1 MASNCGLYHPSFEHD
16 SCGIGFV
23 ANIKGHK
30 SHQHVADALT
40 ILENMEHRGACGC
53 ETNTG
58 DGAGILIQIPHEF
71 FFDESIR
78 LGFHLPSY
86 GRYGV
91 GTIFFPREIRLREE
105 CRDIFNRAA
114 EKLRLEI
121 LGYRK
126 VPVNAEGIGPTALSV
141 EPEIEQ
147 VFIACPDHISNPD
160 DFERKLFVL
169 RNYAAHTIRNTVKQD
184 AIGFYVASLSYKTI
198 VYKGQLTSLQLR
210 QYFPDLSNKRVVSAF
225 GLIHSRFATN
235 TFPSWKLA
243 QPFRFIAHNGE
254 INTLQ
259 GNLNWL
265 RTSEQGFSSP
275 YFTKQDMEMLLPI
288 ISGDQSDSAC
298 LDNMIELLTLTGRSL
313 PMVMM
318 MLIPEA
324 WDGNENMDPVKKAF
338 YEFHASF
345 MAPWD
350 GPASISFTDGK
361 MIGATLDRN
370 GLRPSRYVVTH
381 DDRVIMASETG
392 VLPTLSADSAT
403 AFCPS
408 PFLGKGKRL

>member
-1 MASNCGLYHPSFEHD
+1 MASSNGLYHPSFERD

-30 SHQHVADALT
+30 SHQHIADALT

-86 GRYGV
+86 GRYGA
-91 GTIFFPREIRLREE
+91 GTIFFPRDIRLREE

-126 VPVNAEGIGPTALSV
+126 VPTNAEGIGPTALSV

-169 RNYAAHTIRNTVKQD
+169 RNYATHTIRNTAKQD

-210 QYFPDLSNKRVVSAF
+210 HYYPDLSNKRVVSAF

-275 YFTKQDMEMLLPI
+275 YFTRQEMEMLLPI

-324 WDGNENMDPVKKAF
+324 WDENDSMDPVKKAF
-338 YEFHASF
+338 YEFHAS
-345 MAPWD
+345 MMEPW
-350 GPASISFTDGK
+350 PHHQ
-361 MIGATLDRN
+361 R
-370 GLRPSRYVVTH
+370 
-381 DDRVIMASETG
+381 
-392 VLPTLSADSAT
+392 
-403 AFCPS
+403 
-408 PFLGKGKRL
+408 